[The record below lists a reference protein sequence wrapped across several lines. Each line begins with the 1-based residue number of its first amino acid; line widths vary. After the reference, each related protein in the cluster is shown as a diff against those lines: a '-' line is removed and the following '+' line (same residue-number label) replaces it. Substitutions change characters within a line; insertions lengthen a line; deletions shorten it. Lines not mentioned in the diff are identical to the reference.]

1 MTLPLSFSPI
11 FKFVEFTLFTTKRQR
26 RAYVRLYI
34 QAPGFLL
41 FKTLIYKYIVI
52 AATGTWT
59 KSSIANDSPL
69 IFNPPQF

>member
-1 MTLPLSFSPI
+1 MI
-11 FKFVEFTLFTTKRQR
+11 FCYKKAISCWLKKQR